1 MKLLIP
7 LLVFGTFV
15 LLDQTLAENDNNN
28 RNDNKETA
36 THTVV
41 DARNHF
47 KVCGHD

>member
-1 MKLLIP
+1 MKLFIP
-7 LLVFGTFV
+7 LLVFGTFI
-15 LLDQTLAENDNNN
+15 LLDHTLAENDDNY
-28 RNDNKETA
+28 NKEIA